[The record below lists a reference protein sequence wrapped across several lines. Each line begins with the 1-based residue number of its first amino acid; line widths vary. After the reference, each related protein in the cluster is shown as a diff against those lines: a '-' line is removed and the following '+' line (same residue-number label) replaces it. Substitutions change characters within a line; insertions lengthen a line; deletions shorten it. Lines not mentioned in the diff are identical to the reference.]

1 MKDQGSVPAMPSFDP
16 KVIART
22 HYNELQQYLVAY
34 LAKCPYGSY
43 WGSLEAYTDLAA
55 PANSRSTARQKLTRL
70 TKQQFQELST
80 DVYDEL
86 IRRKLNTPENEG
98 ACHWRKL

>member
-1 MKDQGSVPAMPSFDP
+1 MPAMPSSDH
-16 KVIART
+16 KAIART

-34 LAKCPYGSY
+34 LAKCQYDLADVSRPI
-43 WGSLEAYTDLAA
+43 EANADLAA

-86 IRRKLNTPENEG
+86 IRRKMNTPENDS
-98 ACHWRKL
+98 ACNWWIM

>member
-1 MKDQGSVPAMPSFDP
+1 M
-16 KVIART
+16 
-22 HYNELQQYLVAY
+22 EYL
-34 LAKCPYGSY
+34 LMERG
-43 WGSLEAYTDLAA
+43 TA

-86 IRRKLNTPENEG
+86 VRRKKNSSENEG
-98 ACHWRKL
+98 PSLSFPFILISYATQSRSCPFETTSIQSGIKLVRS

>member
-1 MKDQGSVPAMPSFDP
+1 MRYSCHDS
-16 KVIART
+16 
-22 HYNELQQYLVAY
+22 
-34 LAKCPYGSY
+34 
-43 WGSLEAYTDLAA
+43 A

-86 IRRKLNTPENEG
+86 VRRKKNSSENESEFG
-98 ACHWRKL
+98 NLEPTLTAESYVPPFV